1 MVNRSDPPLVSLC
14 VPTYNGAPYLRE
26 TLSSALSQTY
36 RPLEILI
43 GDDGSTDET
52 LAILT
57 EFQELAERHGKTPVR
72 IWPHRRDRP
81 ADNWNFLAAA
91 AQGVY
96 LKYLFQDDVLHPECV
111 AKLVALAETDE
122 RLGLV
127 FCRRS
132 LQSATPLAPDY
143 VALYG
148 DVSRGWHRLAAVQ
161 SGLDLLND
169 DGFWPEPANKIGEPT
184 NVLLRRETFW
194 QMGGFD
200 RELVQLVDWDL
211 WLRFLGQSWIG
222 FVPEELATFRVHD
235 RQLSRAH
242 TESGAAHLD
251 LGKLYLKM
259 LSRYDFLPATL
270 RQETWPRL
278 AAYLEALHDE
288 VQHLRH
294 HSATAYERLTQTA
307 AELARTQTQFTA
319 EIAQRDRHLQEAQ
332 AALTEAYAQSDRLQ
346 TQLTGELARL
356 GEELAAVHTDR
367 AQLGQQLQQ
376 LQQQLQQLQQLH
388 TQLQTAI
395 AAYQTQLTAAQQQI
409 ALMEA
414 SFFWKLRNRWFALKA
429 RLGVK

>member
-1 MVNRSDPPLVSLC
+1 MSRSEPPLVSLC

-52 LAILT
+52 LHILT

-81 ADNWNFLAAA
+81 ADNWNFLAAEA
-91 AQGVY
+91 RGVY
-96 LKYLFQDDVLHPECV
+96 LKYLFQDDVLHPDCV
-111 AKLVALAETDE
+111 AKLVVLAETND

-132 LQSATPLAPDY
+132 LQSAVPLPPDY

-161 SGLDLLND
+161 SGRDLLSD
-169 DGFWPEPANKIGEPT
+169 GGFWQEPANKIGEPT

-194 QMGGFD
+194 RVGGFD

-211 WLRFLGQSWIG
+211 WLRFLGQGWIG
-222 FVPEELATFRVHD
+222 FVPEELAAFRVHD
-235 RQLSRAH
+235 RQLSHTH

-259 LSRYDFLPATL
+259 LARYDFLPAAVQ
-270 RQETWPRL
+270 QETWVRL
-278 AAYLEALHDE
+278 AAHLQSLHEE

-294 HSATAYERLTQTA
+294 HSATAYDRLTATA
-307 AELARTQTQFTA
+307 AELARTQTQFTS
-319 EIAQRDRHLQEAQ
+319 EIALRDRHLQEAQ
-332 AALTEAYAQSDRLQ
+332 AALTAAYATGQTLQ
-346 TQLTGELARL
+346 TQLTDELTRL
-356 GEELAAVHTDR
+356 GAELAAIHTDR

-376 LQQQLQQLQQLH
+376 MH
-388 TQLQTAI
+388 THLQTAAETLQAQAGAI
-395 AAYQTQLTAAQQQI
+395 AAYQAQLTAAQHQI
-409 ALMEA
+409 AFMEA
-414 SFFWKLRNRWFALKA
+414 SFFWKLRNRWFALKE
-429 RLGVK
+429 RLGMK